1 MSAYGLGRLPAPDQR
16 DKLWPMRAVLPPEPL
31 PLYRYWP
38 RLSILDQGQT
48 GTCVAHAWM
57 SLHQGSPIRFKADPA
72 FDAFALYRK
81 IVLQD
86 EWPENDGEATAPV
99 EQMQSGTSVRAGA
112 KACQALGWLSGYVWA
127 QSLDDIVRHVALR
140 GPVVVGFTAYESIF
154 SPDAKGFVGISGRVV
169 GGHAWVIDGINRT
182 QGSVR
187 CRNSWGRAYA
197 RGGLFWMTLENVE
210 RLLREDGEACAPSE
224 QVTSGSV

>member
-16 DKLWPMRAVLPPEPL
+16 DKLWPMRAVLPSEPL

-48 GTCVAHAWM
+48 GTCVAQAWM

-99 EQMQSGTSVRAGA
+99 EQLQSGTSVRAGA

-140 GPVVVGFTAYESIF
+140 GPVVMGTNWYASMFQ
-154 SPDAKGFVGISGRVV
+154 PDRHGLLFIHGAVV

-182 QGSVR
+182 FGAFR
-187 CRNSWGRAYA
+187 CRNSWGAA
-197 RGGLFWMTLENVE
+197 WGKHGQFWLALSQVE
-210 RLLREDGEACAPSE
+210 RLLSEGGEASAPTE
-224 QVTSGSV
+224 VKV